1 MTDVCQ
7 RYILKYTLFYFSS
20 FKKLKMALTSDQIT
34 NITRQTI
41 SEFKLDEEND
51 SKNIEQI
58 LKMHGNQ
65 QFYILRYVSF
75 CKNFLILSKV
85 GKYTIEVPSLRE
97 HYFVD
102 RLSDSCFIQVK
113 NRGVEKVHLNS
124 EYYNEIYL
132 TIDVFR

>member
-1 MTDVCQ
+1 
-7 RYILKYTLFYFSS
+7 
-20 FKKLKMALTSDQIT
+20 
-34 NITRQTI
+34 
-41 SEFKLDEEND
+41 
-51 SKNIEQI
+51 
-58 LKMHGNQ
+58 MHGND

-85 GKYTIEVPSLRE
+85 GKYTIEVPSRRE
-97 HYFVD
+97 DYFVN

-113 NRGVEKVHLNS
+113 NRRVEEVQLYS

>member
-1 MTDVCQ
+1 
-7 RYILKYTLFYFSS
+7 
-20 FKKLKMALTSDQIT
+20 MALTSDQIT

-113 NRGVEKVHLNS
+113 NRRVEKVHLNS

>member
-1 MTDVCQ
+1 
-7 RYILKYTLFYFSS
+7 
-20 FKKLKMALTSDQIT
+20 MALSADEIV
-34 NITRQTI
+34 NITKQTI
-41 SEFKLDEEND
+41 SEFKLDEED
-51 SKNIEQI
+51 SKYIEQV

-75 CKNFLILSKV
+75 VKNFLILSKV
-85 GKYTIEVPSLRE
+85 GKYTIEVPSRRK

-113 NRGVEKVHLNS
+113 NRRVEKTKLHS
-124 EYYNEIYL
+124 EYYNEVYL

>member
-1 MTDVCQ
+1 
-7 RYILKYTLFYFSS
+7 
-20 FKKLKMALTSDQIT
+20 MALTSDEII
-34 NITRQTI
+34 NITRLTI
-41 SEFKLDEEND
+41 SEFNLDEEND

-85 GKYTIEVPSLRE
+85 GKYTSEVPSRRE

-113 NRGVEKVHLNS
+113 NRRVEKVHLNS